1 MGIGSSPRGATVSPT
16 GRRSAWSRTSDVLD
30 QFSRFVMRNARTV
43 EFVTLALA
51 TAGIYT
57 AFTLPTSVF
66 PQTAFPRVVILVD
79 SGVMPADQMMATI
92 TRPIEEAMNDIPGVE
107 SIRSATSR
115 GSAEINVFFDWKVD
129 MIQSLMFV
137 QGRLAQ
143 LAGQIP
149 TTASLQVWRLTFSA
163 FPIIGISLTAPDR
176 DIADV
181 WETAR
186 YVIKPRLARVK
197 GVARVDLVGGR
208 EPEFHVVADPA
219 KLAAGG
225 LTLADLVDRLRA
237 TNLVAPAGML
247 EENHQLY
254 LALVSGRLASADD
267 I

>member
-1 MGIGSSPRGATVSPT
+1 M
-16 GRRSAWSRTSDVLD
+16 
-30 QFSRFVMRNARTV
+30 
-43 EFVTLALA
+43 
-51 TAGIYT
+51 
-57 AFTLPTSVF
+57 PTSVF
-66 PQTAFPRVVILVD
+66 PQTDFPRVVVLVD
-79 SGVMPADQMMATI
+79 SGVMPADQMKAT
-92 TRPIEEAMNDIPGVE
+92 NDIPGVA

-143 LAGQIP
+143 IAGQLP
-149 TTASLQVWRLTFSA
+149 STASLQVWRLTFSA

-176 DIADV
+176 DIGDL

-186 YVIKPRLARVK
+186 YVIKPRLARVN

-247 EENHQLY
+247 EENHQ
-254 LALVSGRLASADD
+254 
-267 I
+267 